1 MLANVV
7 IFSQT
12 AQQTVPG
19 SVFLSTFY
27 QKPDGRSCTARQKQ
41 TDAAA
46 QPGKAGTTAAA
57 RRSGHGK
64 RRSHNKKNKRKAGQ
78 RPPRLCRRT
87 TDNKPDRDT
96 PIVSQ
101 QHRRQAGRHPLPTT
115 PPHHEEAPKAVP
127 RLSSRKGK
135 RISRKAYFK

>member
-12 AQQTVPG
+12 AQQTVPVI
-19 SVFLSTFY
+19 VFFINILSKAARPRQHGETKADRCGRTAG
-27 QKPDGRSCTARQKQ
+27 QSRDDRSCATER
-41 TDAAA
+41 TR
-46 QPGKAGTTAAA
+46 KAKVTQQ
-57 RRSGHGK
+57 
-64 RRSHNKKNKRKAGQ
+64 KNKRKAGQ
-78 RPPRLCRRT
+78 RPPRLRRRT

-115 PPHHEEAPKAVP
+115 PPHHDEAPKAVP